1 MSTET
6 PQPRSRENTRA
17 RLLDAAAQVFAEV
30 GLGGASVEA
39 IVERAG
45 FTRGAFYS
53 NFDSKDELFLGLA
66 ATVASERIAQVR
78 QRMGELVETPTL
90 EDLGAFVLGAVGDRP
105 LDLMLTSEIRIRAL
119 RDAEFGAAFAE
130 QQERLIAEIAGIV
143 SDVAAERGLSL
154 RVSAEEAARM
164 LLAMWEATSARGA
177 ILRLDEE
184 RRTAACAQAVAS
196 VAALIIG

>member
-1 MSTET
+1 VSPDS

-53 NFDSKDELFLGLA
+53 NFDSKDELFLALA
-66 ATVASERIAQVR
+66 GAVASERIAHVR
-78 QRMGELVETPTL
+78 TRIGELVDAPTL
-90 EDLGAFVLGAVGDRP
+90 EDIGAFVLGSVDRP
-105 LDLMLTSEIRIRAL
+105 VDLMLTAEIRIRAM

-143 SDVAAERGLSL
+143 TEATETRGLTL
-154 RVSAEEAARM
+154 RVPADEAARM
-164 LLAMWEATSARGA
+164 LLAVWEATSARGA
-177 ILRLDEE
+177 ILRLDEDQRKAE
-184 RRTAACAQAVAS
+184 CARSIATL
-196 VAALIIG
+196 AALIIG

>member
-1 MSTET
+1 MSPDS

-53 NFDSKDELFLGLA
+53 NFDSKDELFLALA
-66 ATVASERIAQVR
+66 GAVASERIAHVR
-78 QRMGELVETPTL
+78 TRIGELVDAPTL
-90 EDLGAFVLGAVGDRP
+90 EDIGAFVLGSVDRP
-105 LDLMLTSEIRIRAL
+105 VDLMLTAEIRIRAM

-143 SDVAAERGLSL
+143 TEATETRGLTL
-154 RVSAEEAARM
+154 RVPADEAARM
-164 LLAMWEATSARGA
+164 LLAVWEATSARGA
-177 ILRLDEE
+177 ILRLDEDQRKAE
-184 RRTAACAQAVAS
+184 CARSIATL
-196 VAALIIG
+196 AALIIG

>member
-1 MSTET
+1 MSPDS

-53 NFDSKDELFLGLA
+53 NFDSKDELFLALA
-66 ATVASERIAQVR
+66 AAVASERIAHVR
-78 QRMGELVETPTL
+78 TRIGELVDAPTL
-90 EDLGAFVLGAVGDRP
+90 EDIGAFVLGSVDRP
-105 LDLMLTSEIRIRAL
+105 VDLMLTAEIRIRAM

-143 SDVAAERGLSL
+143 TEATETRGLTL
-154 RVSAEEAARM
+154 RVPADEAARM
-164 LLAMWEATSARGA
+164 LLAVWEATSARGA
-177 ILRLDEE
+177 ILRLDEDQRKAE
-184 RRTAACAQAVAS
+184 CARSIATL
-196 VAALIIG
+196 AALIIG